1 MHSLHKIE
9 KILSHGHPHPSSSS
23 SWLLSKSILS
33 KPITTT
39 NKNKTTTSPFKPS
52 KLGSERMINSFHS
65 SPSESD
71 LIQASPTRNQS
82 SPFSSSN
89 NSKNVKRN
97 NSMMMNQALESSILS
112 FHTSQSEKSSEEGS
126 PSQQRAKM
134 ALLEKLPTSLLLFL
148 LISLGN
154 ATIMMISKEEEQ
166 VDSHSHGMIVHLHAE
181 ESNSLDESQK
191 TENLQYFTLD
201 QVAQHCSK
209 QAGGIW
215 VIFKGGVYDV
225 TEFIEA
231 HPGGT
236 EKIMLASG
244 KSIEPFWEIY
254 RQHHTKEVY
263 EILEQYKI
271 GKLDPKDVQKLN
283 ELKASQENAND
294 IYAND
299 PKNRNPILQVNMD
312 KPFNAETPP
321 SILVDKFITPNEVFF
336 IRNHLPVPK
345 LDADTYLLEISGL
358 GIETPIKLT
367 LNDLKNNEKL
377 KHHTLTVALQCAGNR
392 RTEMSCYKPPRG
404 LGWTNAAVGNAQW
417 TGVKL
422 IDVLKLYGITEEKIL
437 NEGKVKHVEFKG
449 ADTDGISSYAISI
462 PVDRATSD
470 KADVLLAFKMNGED
484 IPIDHGYPVRAIVPG
499 AIGARNV
506 KWVTKIVLS
515 DTECQSVWQQK
526 DYKTFAPS
534 VDWDTADFSKAS
546 AVHDAPVQSSIC
558 SPSPNIPIKDDTVI
572 VKGYALAG
580 SGNGIER
587 VDVTTD
593 NGKTWYS
600 ADMEREPLKYNRNYA
615 WSLWKVEVPVSDEH
629 KSTGEMKICSKAV
642 DTAYNVQPEDVKSIW
657 NIRGILNNTWHCV
670 NYKVQND
677 SDGEDK

>member
-89 NSKNVKRN
+89 NSKN
-97 NSMMMNQALESSILS
+97 
-112 FHTSQSEKSSEEGS
+112 SEKSSEEGS

-462 PVDRATSD
+462 PVDRAMSD

-526 DYKTFAPS
+526 ITKLLLPL
-534 VDWDTADFSKAS
+534 
-546 AVHDAPVQSSIC
+546 
-558 SPSPNIPIKDDTVI
+558 PSPNIPIKDDTVI

>member
-1 MHSLHKIE
+1 MLKHKAE
-9 KILSHGHPHPSSSS
+9 KLFHHSHGHQFLSKSTPSITTTFLPHIHQQSKLSSKSSSLWNNSSSHKNNSLMMMENHSNSFLSSFMRQFHSSKLSSNSEEGNDRFNPSAHQASSSS
-23 SWLLSKSILS
+23 SQSKSHPLLDKI
-33 KPITTT
+33 
-39 NKNKTTTSPFKPS
+39 
-52 KLGSERMINSFHS
+52 
-65 SPSESD
+65 
-71 LIQASPTRNQS
+71 PT
-82 SPFSSSN
+82 
-89 NSKNVKRN
+89 
-97 NSMMMNQALESSILS
+97 A
-112 FHTSQSEKSSEEGS
+112 
-126 PSQQRAKM
+126 
-134 ALLEKLPTSLLLFL
+134 LLLFL
-148 LISLGN
+148 LGTLSN
-154 ATIMMISKEEEQ
+154 ATIMFLSKEEDEEE
-166 VDSHSHGMIVHLHAE
+166 VEHSSHHRNGIIVHVHAE
-181 ESNSLDESQK
+181 ESHSEMIKNDEEPNVLK
-191 TENLQYFTLD
+191 YFTLE
-201 QVAQHCSK
+201 QVAQHDGSSK
-209 QAGGIW
+209 QAGSIW

-236 EKIMLASG
+236 EKIMLAAG
-244 KSIEPFWEIY
+244 KSIEPFWNIY

-271 GKLDPKDVQKLN
+271 GELDPKDVQKLN
-283 ELKASQENAND
+283 ELKAAQENAND

-299 PKNRNPILQVNMD
+299 PKNRNPVLQVNMD

-336 IRNHLPVPK
+336 IRNHLPVPT
-345 LDADTYLLEISGL
+345 LHADTYVLEILGE
-358 GIETPIKLT
+358 GIESPIKLT
-367 LNDLKNNEKL
+367 LNDLKNNDKL

-392 RTEMSCYKPPRG
+392 RTEMSCHKPPRG

-422 IDVLKLYGITEEKIL
+422 VDVLQLYGITEEKIL

-462 PVDRATSD
+462 PVDRAMSD

-506 KWVTKIVLS
+506 K
-515 DTECQSVWQQK
+515 TECQSVWQQK

-558 SPSPNIPIKDDTVI
+558 SPSPNIPIKDDTVL

-587 VDVTTD
+587 VDITTD
-593 NGKTWYS
+593 HGKTWYS
-600 ADMEREPLKYNRNYA
+600 ADLERDPLKYNRNYG
-615 WSLWKVEVPVSDEH
+615 WTLWRVEIPVTDEH
-629 KSTGEMKICSKAV
+629 RKTGEMNICSKAV
-642 DTAYNVQPEDVKSIW
+642 DSAYNVQPEDVKSIW

-670 NYKVQND
+670 NYKVHRHD
-677 SDGEDK
+677 DER